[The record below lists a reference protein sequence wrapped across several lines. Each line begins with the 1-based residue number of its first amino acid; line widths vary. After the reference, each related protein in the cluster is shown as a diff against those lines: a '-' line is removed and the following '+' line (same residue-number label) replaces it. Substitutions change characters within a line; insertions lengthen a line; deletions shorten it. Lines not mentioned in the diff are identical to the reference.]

1 LYQEA
6 ERRIGK
12 DYVRN
17 VGRGEKIM
25 LTQSEADVLF
35 AIFNKTKSSNS
46 LAFPYV
52 GGELQSSMIQ
62 RVEGRK

>member
-1 LYQEA
+1 
-6 ERRIGK
+6 
-12 DYVRN
+12 
-17 VGRGEKIM
+17 M